1 MDTTS
6 TSNTDRL
13 AFAYLRVSGAGQI
26 DGHGF
31 DRQRQA
37 VADFAAKSGLDIAA
51 EYRDEAVSG
60 TTEWDARD
68 GFAAM
73 VEACEAQGVRTILVE
88 NPDRLARDLP
98 VQEAVLASL
107 RKRGIRLVTA
117 AGIDLTDSAD
127 PMRVLVRQLL
137 GAVAQ
142 YDKSQI
148 VRKLAAAR
156 AAKRASGQRCEG
168 RKPYGAVEG
177 EERGIVRIRHLRTI
191 KTYSLRRIAYTL
203 NTEGVPTRSGKP
215 WSAEAVR
222 KVAARC
228 R

>member
-1 MDTTS
+1 MNTTTTS
-6 TSNTDRL
+6 TDRL
-13 AFAYLRVSGAGQI
+13 AFTYLRVSGAGQI

-31 DRQRQA
+31 ERQRQA
-37 VADFAAKSGLDIAA
+37 VGDFCSKSAI
-51 EYRDEAVSG
+51 EIVCEFRDEAVSG

-73 VEACEAQGVRTILVE
+73 VEACEAQGVRTIVVE

-107 RKRGIRLVTA
+107 RKRGIRLLTA
-117 AGIDLTDSAD
+117 TGIDLTDSAD

-156 AAKRASGQRCEG
+156 QAKRTANGRCEG

-177 EERGIVRIRHLRTI
+177 EERGIVRIRHLRTL
-191 KTYSLRRIAYTL
+191 KTYSLRRIASTL

-215 WSAEAVR
+215 WSAESVR

-228 R
+228 S